1 MVSQAVMDYMNSF
14 TDESLKKQPPELI
27 ITCREYLQK
36 IFDRLVVSRR
46 KQTYKFYSFWRGRI
60 LKLITSLETNWL
72 GTAQGLYRGMQKS
85 SSTTKD
91 VRGVSSRRCPICQRN
106 IRIRRSDALQ
116 LTGMPGVPRKDLT
129 LFRCTMRSQQKWWF
143 LSEADEEQLG
153 TDRDIDYYQYKS
165 KEDEELQPPPRLVG

>member
-1 MVSQAVMDYMNSF
+1 M
-14 TDESLKKQPPELI
+14 
-27 ITCREYLQK
+27 
-36 IFDRLVVSRR
+36 
-46 KQTYKFYSFWRGRI
+46 
-60 LKLITSLETNWL
+60 KLITSLETNWL

-91 VRGVSSRRCPICQRN
+91 VRGVSSRRSPIRQRN

-165 KEDEELQPPPRLVG
+165 KEDEELQPPPRVVG

>member
-1 MVSQAVMDYMNSF
+1 MDK
-14 TDESLKKQPPELI
+14 EIPELNDYNANSSFI
-27 ITCREYLQK
+27 L
-36 IFDRLVVSRR
+36 RLDAQLYGKMQLNHWMHQIGFWHLEVDHVS
-46 KQTYKFYSFWRGRI
+46 F
-60 LKLITSLETNWL
+60 TSLETNWL
-72 GTAQGLYRGMQKS
+72 GKAQGLYRGMQKS

-91 VRGVSSRRCPICQRN
+91 VRGVSSRRSPIRQRN

-116 LTGMPGVPRKDLT
+116 LTGMPGVPGKDLT

-165 KEDEELQPPPRLVG
+165 KEDKELQPPPRVFG